1 MGSHDDRTDAEL
13 MEAHAGGDEEAFEA
27 LFRRYVHRLFG
38 FLYHMTGNRETAQDL
53 LQEVFFRVHRARSL
67 YDPSRPFRPWLFGI
81 AVNARRDLAKSWAWK
96 LACRTER
103 FMEGGIREPE
113 VPGVEQGGE
122 AGILAG
128 RLRAE
133 LRGLPED
140 QRQAI
145 VLHDLEGLTAAE
157 VGEAM
162 DAPLGTVLSWLRRG
176 RAALKERLEAK
187 GGKGAWA

>member
-1 MGSHDDRTDAEL
+1 
-13 MEAHAGGDEEAFEA
+13 MEAHAGGDAGAFEA

-38 FLYHMTGNRETAQDL
+38 FLYHMTGNREVAQDL
-53 LQEVFFRVHRARSL
+53 VQEVFLRVHRARGL

-96 LACRTER
+96 LARRTER
-103 FMEGGIREPE
+103 FLEGAGEPE
-113 VPGVEQGGE
+113 APRSAGPAMAAE
-122 AGILAG
+122 AGELG
-128 RLRAE
+128 TRLREE
-133 LRGLPED
+133 LAYLPEN

-145 VLHDLEGLTAAE
+145 LLHDLEGLTAAE
-157 VGEAM
+157 VGKLM

-176 RAALKERLEAK
+176 RAALKGRLEAK